1 MGVRL
6 SVGQLEGSVP
16 SVPDKCWHKHRIVQ
30 YDASCCLVANRD
42 LCTGFWGTGFGGNGE
57 WLGPSLP
64 SLKDVESCLEC
75 PAEDPRAGWQEP
87 VASPGQTKPQARL
100 RLAAGLPWDHL
111 SHSDWGKLS
120 HTSVARDLG
129 DYGGQF

>member
-6 SVGQLEGSVP
+6 SVGQLEGSIP
-16 SVPDKCWHKHRIVQ
+16 SVPGKCWHKHHIVQ
-30 YDASCCLVANRD
+30 CDASCFLGANRD

-57 WLGPSLP
+57 WLGPNLP
-64 SLKDVESCLEC
+64 SLKDVESCLEP
-75 PAEDPRAGWQEP
+75 PAAEPRALVRQ
-87 VASPGQTKPQARL
+87 KPQARL

-111 SHSDWGKLS
+111 SHSDWGKLNHS
-120 HTSVARDLG
+120 SVARDLG